1 MQIISLQID
10 NHHCFDNFGIFFNTI
25 DGGSSTILIGENG
38 TGKSTMLKAVLD
50 IIMSF
55 DMMSLRS
62 YSIANQISYNYL
74 IEYEYAHQE
83 IRIEK
88 SGTRYIVFI
97 DGDKSFDGSLLT
109 VKLCLQMTKT
119 RIFPERVVA
128 FYSGNNDSFYE
139 NIKKQNIQYTKKCKS
154 IFRDYIESL
163 KSGEYLET
171 ISIPK
176 RQFIYCDESF
186 VPIYLCAIIAGTDSY
201 EKEIIIK
208 ECGLSQIDHL
218 DVTIKVEDTSVLDGT
233 TGKRAFEYQ
242 LKNLIDYIDSRFS
255 DSFLKGYQT
264 MEGNKIVFSID
275 EISQLNLDSI
285 SILEFLEKLKVFY
298 NAEYTVYANGI
309 RDVYLSE
316 GQRQLIKVLG
326 MLGVCKSEDCLVLM
340 DEPDAHMN
348 PKWKYEI
355 KDTIDKVLENSTNTQ
370 ALIATH
376 DPLVING
383 VSKEFIRI
391 FERDNETDTTKVI
404 VPDTMTEGMGIDGLL
419 QSEYYGLP
427 TVLDS
432 ETKKK
437 MDKKH
442 DLMIKDKNQS
452 ITPKE
457 KKELEMLTEEI
468 ENMTFSRNIPTDIY
482 YDEYV
487 AAMHRIYRTRPVAK
501 LTKKDINERNAMAEK
516 ILRDILKK
524 HKNESIA
531 QKKKAEAY

>member
-97 DGDKSFDGSLLT
+97 DGDIFCDGSLLT

-139 NIKKQNIQYTKKCKS
+139 NIKKQSIQYTKKCKS

-264 MEGNKIVFSID
+264 MEGNKIVSSID

-326 MLGVCKSEDCLVLM
+326 MLGVCKSEDSLVLM

-391 FERDNETDTTKVI
+391 FERDNETGTTKVI
-404 VPDTMTEGMGIDGLL
+404 EPDADTEGMGVDGLL
-419 QSEYYGLP
+419 QSEYYGLK
-427 TVLDS
+427 TS
-432 ETKKK
+432 Y
-437 MDKKH
+437 DKKTTEEFVRRQE
-442 DLMIKDKNQS
+442 LYEKLIKKTISDD
-452 ITPKE
+452 E
-457 KKELEMLTEEI
+457 KKELRDLTRKISSMPISSNSIDFLYDDFISVFRKMDLYTKEYLSFDQIQERKKEIEEI
-468 ENMTFSRNIPTDIY
+468 IRALYEGQ
-482 YDEYV
+482 V
-487 AAMHRIYRTRPVAK
+487 
-501 LTKKDINERNAMAEK
+501 
-516 ILRDILKK
+516 
-524 HKNESIA
+524 
-531 QKKKAEAY
+531 